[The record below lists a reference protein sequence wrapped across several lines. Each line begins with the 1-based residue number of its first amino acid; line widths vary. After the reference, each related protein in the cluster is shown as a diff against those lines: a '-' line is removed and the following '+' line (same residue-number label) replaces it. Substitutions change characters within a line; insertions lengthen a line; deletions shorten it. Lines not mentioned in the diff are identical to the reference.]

1 MKNKILQEQK
11 LMLSLMGYDRGLT
24 SFENGQ
30 QLKEG
35 LFVGYHHFK
44 DFINESTSTDS
55 SGAYE
60 TPRAWQAGGELTQPP
75 REEIMS
81 VELGVTLPSEVDI
94 TGGNIGGFG
103 DMGPSPCS
111 ACGNS
116 HDGPC
121 DYSEMPDEIDDEVW
135 DIDIEM
141 DGPNTL
147 NGLDSQE
154 EISDVLPDSLLNL
167 FGDVNVGGDLEI
179 EIEEEPKKLRGSRK
193 FRK

>member
-1 MKNKILQEQK
+1 MTRLETTLTEKKRIRKLHIQEQ
-11 LMLSLMGYDRGLT
+11 T
-24 SFENGQ
+24 S
-30 QLKEG
+30 
-35 LFVGYHHFK
+35 
-44 DFINESTSTDS
+44 SSA

-60 TPRAWQAGGELTQPP
+60 TPKAWDADGTLTHTTRGEDLVGVELT
-75 REEIMS
+75 ID
-81 VELGVTLPSEVDI
+81 LPDEVDI
-94 TGGNIGGFG
+94 TGGNVGGFD

-111 ACGNS
+111 SCGNS

-121 DYSEMPDEIDDEVW
+121 GYPEMSDEIDDEVW

-147 NGLDSQE
+147 NGVDSQE

>member
-1 MKNKILQEQK
+1 MSSLNTNKIEKNRILK
-11 LMLSLMGYDRGLT
+11 LHM
-24 SFENGQ
+24 Q
-30 QLKEG
+30 
-35 LFVGYHHFK
+35 
-44 DFINESTSTDS
+44 ESTSTKS
-55 SGAYE
+55 SGSYE
-60 TPRAWQAGGELTQPP
+60 TPMAWQSDGELTQPP

-103 DMGPSPCS
+103 DIGPSPCS
-111 ACGNS
+111 SCGNS

-121 DYSEMPDEIDDEVW
+121 DYSEMSNEIDGEDWSV
-135 DIDIEM
+135 DIEM
-141 DGPNTL
+141 VDPITL

-167 FGDVNVGGDLEI
+167 FSDVNIEGDLEI
-179 EIEEEPKKLRGSRK
+179 KIEEEPKKLRGSRK